1 MIDFS
6 PGEDL
11 DLVVDTA
18 RRFADAVLAPQQ
30 RAHEAARGVPPA
42 VRAQAREIGLDRI
55 DWPESAGGA
64 GLGALARAVVLETL
78 AAGDP
83 GAAIALDPMGAVAHA
98 LLAFGGPEL
107 LSAHVQA
114 LDAVPGARAVLVID
128 EPRAL
133 RTVDGRL
140 SGMVPWVPSDRIDLL
155 AVLTRDRLALVREGF
170 VVEPVPGSGLCAA
183 GAARLRLTDAPV
195 LASWADP
202 AAAARALAHARL
214 DAAALMVG
222 QMAWAAEHSRR
233 YALDRVA
240 FGKPIAHHQALAF
253 LIVDMRVAVDG
264 AREMVREAAWR
275 LQSGLPYASAAA
287 AAFLEAIDA
296 GLFVGPNAV
305 QILGAAGFMRDH
317 PFEKAMRE
325 LRALGLL
332 AGGADMARD
341 DAWVDDP
348 WADGDAIPGD
358 VSRTGYGQRP
368 INLLAAEG

>member
-1 MIDFS
+1 MFDFS

-11 DLVVDTA
+11 ELAVETA

-30 RAHEAARGVPPA
+30 RAHEAARGVPPE

-78 AAGDP
+78 GGGDP
-83 GAAIALDPMGAVAHA
+83 GAAIALDPLGPVAHA
-98 LLAFGGPEL
+98 LCAFGGPDL
-107 LSAHVQA
+107 LAEHAQA
-114 LDAVPGARAVLVID
+114 LDALPGARAVLVVD
-128 EPRAL
+128 EPRGL
-133 RTVDGRL
+133 RETDGRL
-140 SGMVPWVPSDRIDLL
+140 TGVVPWVPSDRVDLL
-155 AVLTRDRLALVREGF
+155 ALLTREGLTLVREDL
-170 VVEPVPGSGLCAA
+170 VVEPLPGSGLGAA
-183 GAARLRLTDAPV
+183 GAAQLRLDGAPV
-195 LASWADP
+195 LASWTDP

-222 QMAWAAEHSRR
+222 QMTRAADDSRR

-332 AGGADMARD
+332 AGGADLARD
-341 DAWVDDP
+341 DAWVDEP
-348 WADGDAIPGD
+348 WADGEAITGD
-358 VSRTGYGQRP
+358 VGREGYGERP